1 MRQLV
6 ALVFLL
12 ATAAVRAGAEELA
25 QNVPATNHAV
35 EAMGRLSFVVR
46 ELSGTCPRNSGA
58 CQTGGCCPT
67 GGDCCPDRRSH
78 L

>member
-12 ATAAVRAGAEELA
+12 AAAAVRADAEELA
-25 QNVPATNHAV
+25 QNVPATYHAV
-35 EAMGRLSFVVR
+35 EAMDRQSFVVR
-46 ELSGTCPRNSGA
+46 ELSGTCPRNSGH
-58 CQTGGCCPT
+58 CKTGGCCPT
-67 GGDCCPDRRSH
+67 GGDCCSNRTSH